1 MVRRS
6 TWILLIIFIALA
18 GAVYFFQRYQTQKTD
33 NAATA
38 TPSATPVKVYN
49 QSGAQVEDIKISD
62 SSGKALELYK
72 DQASSKWAV
81 ANVPVE
87 KADSFQIESVSAQL
101 FDLQAQETLTQTPPL
116 DSVGLITPT
125 YTITMTTTGGS
136 QTITSVGSQTPTGSG
151 YYIRVNA
158 GQVIIV
164 DKLIL
169 DDILHLLSNPPLLA
183 TPTPEVTPTET
194 ISPTNSGTK
203 GTPMP

>member
-18 GAVYFFQRYQTQKTD
+18 GAVYLFQRYQTQKTD

-38 TPSATPVKVYN
+38 TPSATPIKVYN
-49 QSGAQVEDIKISD
+49 LSGAQVEDIKISD
-62 SSGKALELYK
+62 TSGNALDLYK
-72 DQASSKWAV
+72 DQASSKWAI

-101 FDLQAQETLTQTPPL
+101 FDLQAQETFTQTPPL

-164 DKLIL
+164 DKIIL

-183 TPTPEVTPTET
+183 TPTPEVTPTGT

-203 GTPMP
+203 GTPTP

>member
-49 QSGAQVEDIKISD
+49 LSGAQVEDIKISD
-62 SSGKALELYK
+62 SSGNALDLYK

-87 KADSFQIESVSAQL
+87 KADSFQIESISAQL
-101 FDLQAQETLTQTPPL
+101 FDLQAQETFTQTPPL

-164 DKLIL
+164 DKIIL

-183 TPTPEVTPTET
+183 TPTPEVTPTGT

-203 GTPMP
+203 GTPTP